1 MNNLKDLIVLL
12 EKEIRYTSNDKL
24 ELASEKL
31 NSPMNYTKESI
42 ENLNEILIDEVRLT
56 EDELDRIRNFAKLS
70 DTAKKYYLHDA
81 YSEEDKVLYSIP
93 VKNFTKVKK

>member
-12 EKEIRYTSNDKL
+12 EKEIRYTSNDKIKKL

-42 ENLNEILIDEVRLT
+42 ENLNEILIDEVR
-56 EDELDRIRNFAKLS
+56 
-70 DTAKKYYLHDA
+70 
-81 YSEEDKVLYSIP
+81 
-93 VKNFTKVKK
+93 

>member
-12 EKEIRYTSNDKL
+12 EKEIRYTSNDKIKKL

-56 EDELDRIRNFAKLS
+56 ED
-70 DTAKKYYLHDA
+70 
-81 YSEEDKVLYSIP
+81 
-93 VKNFTKVKK
+93 